1 MDYAWHEIA
10 KGVRVIILPPS
21 IDEVLENNF
30 NYPDYIKKYL
40 IERQKIDDE
49 YLTKLYYREIS
60 EDEIIDEGKPL
71 RNRLIELGLNDDFER
86 EIIQIQKIYE
96 DDLKEKKAT
105 LDYNNLMKLIAQKYY
120 DILQK
125 SANKDSDNILKQK
138 ELIAAKERL
147 NDYQEG
153 KISFGKLY
161 ISDLQ
166 KVKRNEIKVKDRKR
180 LIKNFQTILYALQ
193 SEEGIYDKK
202 VEELNLRRKRK

>member
-1 MDYAWHEIA
+1 M
-10 KGVRVIILPPS
+10 
-21 IDEVLENNF
+21 
-30 NYPDYIKKYL
+30 
-40 IERQKIDDE
+40 
-49 YLTKLYYREIS
+49 
-60 EDEIIDEGKPL
+60 
-71 RNRLIELGLNDDFER
+71 LIELGLNDDFER
-86 EIIQIQKIYE
+86 EISQVQKIYE
-96 DDLKEKKAT
+96 DDLKEKKVT
-105 LDYNNLMKLIAQKYY
+105 MDYNNLMKLIAQKYY

>member
-1 MDYAWHEIA
+1 MDYAWHEIT

-30 NYPDYIKKYL
+30 NYPDYIKEYL

-71 RNRLIELGLNDDFER
+71 RNTLIELGLNDDFER

-193 SEEGIYDKK
+193 SGEGIYDKK

>member
-10 KGVRVIILPPS
+10 KGARVIILPPS

-71 RNRLIELGLNDDFER
+71 RNTLIELGLNDDFER

-120 DILQK
+120 DILKK

-138 ELIAAKERL
+138 ELIAAKDRL

-180 LIKNFQTILYALQ
+180 LIKNFQTVLYALQ

>member
-71 RNRLIELGLNDDFER
+71 RNMLIELGLNDDFER

-96 DDLKEKKAT
+96 DDLKEKKVT
-105 LDYNNLMKLIAQKYY
+105 LDYNNLMELIAQKYY
-120 DILQK
+120 DILK
-125 SANKDSDNILKQK
+125 KNINDNLNQE
-138 ELIAAKERL
+138 ELT
-147 NDYQEG
+147 
-153 KISFGKLY
+153 GKLAGG
-161 ISDLQ
+161 S
-166 KVKRNEIKVKDRKR
+166 
-180 LIKNFQTILYALQ
+180 
-193 SEEGIYDKK
+193 
-202 VEELNLRRKRK
+202 NLRGKGK

>member
-40 IERQKIDDE
+40 IERQKIDEE

-71 RNRLIELGLNDDFER
+71 RNMLIELGLNDDFER

>member
-40 IERQKIDDE
+40 IERQKIYDE

-71 RNRLIELGLNDDFER
+71 RNMLIELGLNDDFER
-86 EIIQIQKIYE
+86 EISQVQKIYE
-96 DDLKEKKAT
+96 DDLKEKKVT
-105 LDYNNLMKLIAQKYY
+105 MDYNNLMKLIAQKYY

>member
-10 KGVRVIILPPS
+10 KGARVIILPPS

-71 RNRLIELGLNDDFER
+71 RNMLIELGLNDDFER

>member
-71 RNRLIELGLNDDFER
+71 RNTLIELGLNDDFER

-105 LDYNNLMKLIAQKYY
+105 LDYNNEMKLIAQKYY

>member
-71 RNRLIELGLNDDFER
+71 RNMLIELGLNDDFER
-86 EIIQIQKIYE
+86 EIIQIQNIYE

-180 LIKNFQTILYALQ
+180 LIKNFQTVLYALQ

>member
-71 RNRLIELGLNDDFER
+71 RNTLIELGLNDDFER

-120 DILQK
+120 DILKK
-125 SANKDSDNILKQK
+125 SANKDSDYILKQK

-180 LIKNFQTILYALQ
+180 LIKNFQTVLYALQ

>member
-71 RNRLIELGLNDDFER
+71 RNMLIELGLNDDFER

>member
-71 RNRLIELGLNDDFER
+71 RNMLIELGLNDDFER

-105 LDYNNLMKLIAQKYY
+105 LDYNNEMKLIAQKYY

>member
-21 IDEVLENNF
+21 RDEVLENNF

-71 RNRLIELGLNDDFER
+71 RNMLIELGLNDDFER

>member
-10 KGVRVIILPPS
+10 KGARVIILPPS

-60 EDEIIDEGKPL
+60 EDEIIDEENPL
-71 RNRLIELGLNDDFER
+71 RNTLIELGLNDDFER

-120 DILQK
+120 DILKK

>member
-71 RNRLIELGLNDDFER
+71 RNTLIELGLNDDFER

-120 DILQK
+120 DILKK

-180 LIKNFQTILYALQ
+180 LIKNFQTVLYALQ

>member
-1 MDYAWHEIA
+1 MDYAWHEIT

-60 EDEIIDEGKPL
+60 EDEIIDEVKPL
-71 RNRLIELGLNDDFER
+71 RNMLIELGLNDDFER

>member
-71 RNRLIELGLNDDFER
+71 RNMLIELGLNDDFER

-120 DILQK
+120 DILKK
-125 SANKDSDNILKQK
+125 SANKDSDYILKQK

-180 LIKNFQTILYALQ
+180 LIKNFQTVLYALQ

>member
-10 KGVRVIILPPS
+10 KGARVIILPPS

-71 RNRLIELGLNDDFER
+71 RNTLIELGLNDDFER

>member
-71 RNRLIELGLNDDFER
+71 RNTLIELGLNDDFER

>member
-10 KGVRVIILPPS
+10 KGARVIILPPS

-71 RNRLIELGLNDDFER
+71 RNMLIELGLNDDFER
-86 EIIQIQKIYE
+86 EISQVQKIYE
-96 DDLKEKKAT
+96 DDLKEKKVT
-105 LDYNNLMKLIAQKYY
+105 MDYNNLMKLIAQKYY

-180 LIKNFQTILYALQ
+180 LIKNFQTVLYALQ

>member
-71 RNRLIELGLNDDFER
+71 RNMLIELGLNDDFER

-180 LIKNFQTILYALQ
+180 LIKNFQTVLYALQ

>member
-1 MDYAWHEIA
+1 
-10 KGVRVIILPPS
+10 
-21 IDEVLENNF
+21 
-30 NYPDYIKKYL
+30 
-40 IERQKIDDE
+40 
-49 YLTKLYYREIS
+49 
-60 EDEIIDEGKPL
+60 
-71 RNRLIELGLNDDFER
+71 
-86 EIIQIQKIYE
+86 
-96 DDLKEKKAT
+96 
-105 LDYNNLMKLIAQKYY
+105 MKLIAQKYY

-180 LIKNFQTILYALQ
+180 LIKNFQTVLYALQ

>member
-10 KGVRVIILPPS
+10 KGARVIILPPS

-120 DILQK
+120 DILKK
-125 SANKDSDNILKQK
+125 SANKDSDYILKQK

-180 LIKNFQTILYALQ
+180 LIKNFQTVLYALQ

>member
-71 RNRLIELGLNDDFER
+71 RNMLIELGLNDDFER

-120 DILQK
+120 DILKK

>member
-71 RNRLIELGLNDDFER
+71 RNMLIELGLNDDFER

-120 DILQK
+120 DILKK

-180 LIKNFQTILYALQ
+180 LIKNFQTVLYALQ

>member
-120 DILQK
+120 DILKK

-180 LIKNFQTILYALQ
+180 LIKNFQTVLYALQ

>member
-10 KGVRVIILPPS
+10 KGARVIILPPS

-71 RNRLIELGLNDDFER
+71 RNMLIELGLNDDFER

-120 DILQK
+120 DILKK

-180 LIKNFQTILYALQ
+180 LIKNFQTVLYALQ

>member
-1 MDYAWHEIA
+1 MDYAWHEIT
-10 KGVRVIILPPS
+10 KGARVIILPPS

-71 RNRLIELGLNDDFER
+71 RNMLIELGLNDDFER

-180 LIKNFQTILYALQ
+180 LIKNFQTVLYALQ

-202 VEELNLRRKRK
+202 VEELDLRRKRK

>member
-10 KGVRVIILPPS
+10 KGARVIILPPS

-60 EDEIIDEGKPL
+60 EDEIIDEGKKKK
-71 RNRLIELGLNDDFER
+71 NTLIELGLNDDFER

-120 DILQK
+120 DILKK
-125 SANKDSDNILKQK
+125 SANKDSDYILKQK

-180 LIKNFQTILYALQ
+180 LIKNFQTVLYALQ

>member
-71 RNRLIELGLNDDFER
+71 RNTLIELGLNDDFER

-120 DILQK
+120 DILKK

>member
-10 KGVRVIILPPS
+10 KGARVIILPPS

-71 RNRLIELGLNDDFER
+71 RNMLIELGLNDDFER

-120 DILQK
+120 DILKK
-125 SANKDSDNILKQK
+125 SANKDSDYILKQK

-180 LIKNFQTILYALQ
+180 LIKNFQTVLYALQ

>member
-71 RNRLIELGLNDDFER
+71 RNMLIELGLNDDFER

-96 DDLKEKKAT
+96 DDLKEKKVT
-105 LDYNNLMKLIAQKYY
+105 MDYNNLMKLIAQKYY

>member
-1 MDYAWHEIA
+1 MDYVWHEIT
-10 KGVRVIILPPS
+10 KGARVIILPPS

-71 RNRLIELGLNDDFER
+71 RNMLIELGLNDDFER

-193 SEEGIYDKK
+193 SEEGKKKKK